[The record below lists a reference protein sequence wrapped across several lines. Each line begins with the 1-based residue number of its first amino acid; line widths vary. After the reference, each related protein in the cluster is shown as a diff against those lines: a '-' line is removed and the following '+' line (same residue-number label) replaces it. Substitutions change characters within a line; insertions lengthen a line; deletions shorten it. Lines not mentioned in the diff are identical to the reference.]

1 MTGEHEEQAPMA
13 ELVSYVPKTPAEA
26 AKAIGQIAVT
36 AISAIVAASGGGVSL
51 TEGVSIAFLVVGLI
65 PVYLL
70 SGTVPK
76 VIAAAIVA
84 ALQVITTLAT
94 NWSDLGSIT
103 GSEWTLVLL
112 AVMNAIG
119 IGVIPNAEWTG
130 SSNKK

>member
-1 MTGEHEEQAPMA
+1 MAGEHEAPMA

-36 AISAIVAASGGGVSL
+36 AISALVAASSGGVSL
-51 TEGVSIAFLVVGLI
+51 TEGISILLLVVSLV
-65 PVYLL
+65 PVYLV
-70 SGTVPK
+70 SGTK
-76 VIAAAIVA
+76 VKVVVAGITA
-84 ALQVITTLAT
+84 ALQVIATLAT
-94 NWSDLGSIT
+94 NWSDLGAIT

-130 SSNKK
+130 TDNKK